1 MRLDKKLKALPKQK
15 HVRVFLVYTWLGSK
29 EASFPPSLSLFFFFL
44 KRYLNT
50 MATAFNPFL
59 VWHNQIWKRLAVC
72 CNQIQAGQSCKE
84 MTSHVP
90 WNNEWIDHIGLPSF
104 PSFSPHHLKCQ
115 GISILSLV
123 NKIEMN
129 NFQRLLENT
138 EHCRNW
144 EKLVIIMPKNKKSL
158 QCGHAPHC
166 GINK

>member
-84 MTSHVP
+84 ITSHVL

-104 PSFSPHHLKCQ
+104 LPSPPSPLTIWSARVLAFCLWWIKSKWT
-115 GISILSLV
+115 ISKGYQ
-123 NKIEMN
+123 KIQSIAEM
-129 NFQRLLENT
+129 EK
-138 EHCRNW
+138 NW
-144 EKLVIIMPKNKKSL
+144 WL
-158 QCGHAPHC
+158 
-166 GINK
+166 